1 MRFKPIQLI
10 RFLSALFVLIWAC
23 TLTGAAQNRR
33 QQVVGTIVDKSGEPL
48 PGVAVY
54 VKNQSSRGTSTNLD
68 GQFVLSAAPNE
79 TLVVSAVSYLT
90 KEVPASYFKDGTT
103 LILEDDQEALEEAVV
118 VGYGTQKK
126 ISVVGAVSTVNVAEV
141 KAAPVASVSQAL
153 VGKVPGLVTRQF
165 SGEPGVD
172 QANLYIRG
180 LATWGDVSPIIIVD
194 GVERDLNTLNM
205 PEIESISFLKDA
217 TATAVY
223 GIRGANGVIIITTR
237 HGKRGAPKV
246 TLRSEAAVRVGG
258 RFPNFLNSGEWAELF
273 NEARMNDGY
282 APRYSS
288 EEILKYYDQSDPYNY
303 PYVDWIGEIFKK
315 TTTQTVHNL
324 NITGGTDRINYFV
337 NFGFTDQA
345 GLYKTDDRFE
355 YNTNIDAR
363 RYNLR
368 SNIDVKL
375 AESLTAEVGLGYIS
389 QEQIHPMAVT
399 ERTFLTAF
407 NYAPNKIPM
416 YNPDGTFA
424 SEYFNGY
431 VNPYMQMS
439 NLGYKTTLNA
449 NFQGTFA
456 LKWDLSN
463 LVTKG
468 LTWNNTFTF
477 DLVSYSSNDRQKVN
491 DDIKSWQGYDRTG
504 EEIYKVWMEKF
515 PEGFSSRATL
525 SRALRYYSQ
534 LNYNRSFGLHNLN
547 GMLMFN
553 MGSSIDVNAGSGV
566 AALPY
571 HTMGISGRAVYDYD
585 ARYIVEFSFGYNGSE
600 NFAPGHRFG
609 FFPGVALGWNLA
621 REPYWKVPQISTL
634 KLRGSY
640 GTVGNDRTGSSRFPY
655 LSTTSSASGFYMGQ
669 NMSYYSGYTENML
682 GDENISWEVAKKLN
696 IGLEYGMFDDK
707 VLLGV
712 DVFQEKR
719 DGLLVQ
725 RSSSVPMASGF
736 QTSQLPYL
744 NLGKTQNRG
753 IDAQLEIKNTTPGGF
768 FYSVKGNISWSRS
781 KIIFRD
787 EPANQPDYR
796 SQRGHS
802 INAAA
807 VLIAEGFFE
816 SAEDVA
822 TWPKSSYSSELRPGD
837 VKYRDVNGDGVINGN
852 DVVYLKYP
860 WVPELNY
867 GFGATLGYKGFDLT
881 AFFVGSGNYT
891 YGYAGYAVSVAP
903 FIWGAEAQVQRYFA
917 ENRWRPGADNS
928 NALFPRV
935 SSTENTHNEQSS
947 TLWVRTVHY
956 LRLKNAEIGYT
967 LPTRITD
974 KIRLSSVRFFVN
986 GINLLLWDNL
996 KIYDPESQSGYGVD
1010 YPNQTTINGGVE
1022 ITF

>member
-54 VKNQSSRGTSTNLD
+54 VKNQSSRGTTTNID

-79 TLVVSAVSYLT
+79 ILVISAVSFLT
-90 KEVPASYFKDGTT
+90 KEVPAGTFKDSPVLT
-103 LILEDDQEALEEAVV
+103 LEDDQQALEEAVV

-126 ISVVGAVSTVNVAEV
+126 VSVVGAVSTVSVAEV

-153 VGKVPGLVTRQF
+153 VGKVPGLVARQF
-165 SGEPGVD
+165 SGEPGQD
-172 QANLYIRG
+172 QAQLYIRG
-180 LATWGDVSPIIIVD
+180 LATWGDNTPIIIVD

-246 TLRSEAAVRVGG
+246 TLRSEFAVRTGG
-258 RFPNFLNSGEWAELF
+258 RFPDFLNSGEWAELY

-282 APRYSS
+282 EPRYSS

-324 NITGGTDRINYFV
+324 NITGGTDKVNYFV
-337 NFGFTDQA
+337 NFGFTDQM
-345 GLYKTDDRFE
+345 GLYNTDKRFE

-389 QEQIHPMAVT
+389 QEQIHPMAWT

-416 YNPDGTFA
+416 YNPDGSFA

-439 NLGYKTTLNA
+439 NLGYKTTVNA

-477 DLVSYSSNDRQKVN
+477 DLVSVASNDRQKVN
-491 DDIKSWQGYDRTG
+491 DDIKSFQGYDRTG
-504 EEIYKVWMEKF
+504 EEVYKTWMEKF
-515 PEGFSSRATL
+515 PEGFSAAGSL
-525 SRALRYYSQ
+525 NRALRLYSQ

-547 GMLMFN
+547 AMLMYN
-553 MGSSIDVNAGSGV
+553 MGSTLNVTAGSGV

-585 ARYIVEFSFGYNGSE
+585 ARYIAEFSFGYNGSE

-609 FFPGVALGWNLA
+609 FFPGVALGWNIA
-621 REPYWKVPQISTL
+621 REPYWKAHQISTL
-634 KLRGSY
+634 KIRGSY
-640 GTVGNDRTGSSRFPY
+640 GVVGNDRTGSTRFPY
-655 LSTTSSASGFYMGQ
+655 LSTTGSDGGITMGQ
-669 NMSYYSGYTENML
+669 NMSYYSGYTEQTI
-682 GDENISWEVAKKLN
+682 GDENISWEKSRKLN
-696 IGLEYGMFDDK
+696 VGLEYGMFEDK

-725 RSSSVPMASGF
+725 RSSSVPMLSGF
-736 QTSQLPYL
+736 TTTQLPYL
-744 NLGKTQNRG
+744 NLGKTSNMG
-753 IDAQLEIKNTTPGGF
+753 IDTQLEIKNTTRSGF
-768 FYSVKGNISWSRS
+768 FYSLKGNVSWSRS
-781 KIIFRD
+781 RVIFRD

-807 VLIAEGFFE
+807 VLISEGFFE
-816 SAEDVA
+816 SEEDIA
-822 TWPKSSYSSELRPGD
+822 TWPRQTYSSNLKPGD
-837 VKYRDVNGDGVINGN
+837 IKYRDVNGDGIINSN
-852 DVVYLKYP
+852 DAVYLKHCLI
-860 WVPELNY
+860 PELNY
-867 GFGATLGYKGFDLT
+867 GFGFTIGYKGFDAS
-881 AFFVGSGNYT
+881 AFFVGCGNYV
-891 YGYAGYAVSVAP
+891 YGFAP
-903 FIWGAEAQVQRYFA
+903 YQPSIAAFLWGPEAQVQRHFA
-917 ENRWRPGADNS
+917 ENRWRYGADNS

-935 SSTENTHNEQSS
+935 SSTENANNEQQS

-967 LPTRITD
+967 LPSRFTD

-996 KIYDPESQSGYGVD
+996 KLYDPESASGYGVD